1 MDLWR
6 LDARGMVEFQRTR
19 SIFLDYFRSARLI
32 VIPSAAAALSA
43 REPLFYLPLNP
54 HPNRRN

>member
-1 MDLWR
+1 
-6 LDARGMVEFQRTR
+6 MVEFQRTR